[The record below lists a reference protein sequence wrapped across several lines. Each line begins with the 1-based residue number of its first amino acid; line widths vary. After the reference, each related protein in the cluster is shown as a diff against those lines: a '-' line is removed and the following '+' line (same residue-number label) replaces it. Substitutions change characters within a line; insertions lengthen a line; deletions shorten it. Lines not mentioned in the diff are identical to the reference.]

1 MIKNNKFFFILFFQM
16 NCEDECL
23 LRSMDELAIKSPS
36 KIRVL
41 CNKYKELK
49 KTLKSTKS
57 LNLSLHN
64 RLVKMKDIIR
74 ENRRMRKELSISRN
88 QIILLE
94 SSLETLI
101 KEHDQLKADIISDLT
116 PTQLF
121 DDDVESF
128 NNIIKSL

>member
-1 MIKNNKFFFILFFQM
+1 M

-23 LRSMDELAIKSPS
+23 LRSMDKLVIKSPS

-41 CNKYKELK
+41 CNKYKEVK

-64 RLVKMKDIIR
+64 RLVKMKDTIR
-74 ENRRMRKELSISRN
+74 ENRRMRKELTICRN
-88 QIILLE
+88 QISLLE

-101 KEHDQLKADIISDLT
+101 KERDQLKADIMSDLI

-121 DDDVESF
+121 DGDAERL
-128 NNIIKSL
+128 NHIINAL